1 MSVPGV
7 QAFLLPLLQL
17 AVDGQEHT
25 HAEAVESLGNSM
37 SLTDAE
43 RTELLPSGTQ
53 THVANRTAWARTYL
67 KHAGLLTSTG
77 RGRFRITRSGVD
89 LLNSAPTAISMKD
102 LEKYPGSIQFRA
114 RRGTRSGLDEAAIS
128 QAAHGDSTP
137 EESLESSYQTLRASL
152 AAELLDRVRASSP
165 SFFERLVVDLL
176 VAMGYGGSRQEAGRA
191 VGQSGDEGVDGVIN
205 EDKLGLDVVY
215 IQAKRWQATVGRPV
229 VQAFAGSLAGFRAR
243 KGVLI
248 TTSTF
253 SAEARD
259 YVSKIEVRI
268 ILVDGDELAEHM
280 IDNGVGVSLVT
291 QYALKRV
298 DEDYFEDLPAP
309 APHPEVTA

>member
-1 MSVPGV
+1 MTVPGF
-7 QAFLLPLLQL
+7 QAFLLPLLKL
-17 AVDGQEHT
+17 AADGQEHS
-25 HAEAVESLGNSM
+25 HAVAVETLGNAM

-43 RTELLPSGTQ
+43 RAELLPSGTQ
-53 THVANRTAWARTYL
+53 TRVANRTAWARTYL
-67 KHAGLLTSTG
+67 KQAGLITSTG
-77 RGRFRITRSGVD
+77 RGRFRITPLGIE
-89 LLNSAPTAISMKD
+89 LLNTAPVALSMKD
-102 LEKYPGSIQFRA
+102 LEKYPGYVEFRS
-114 RRGTRSGLDEAAIS
+114 RRGSRAGLE
-128 QAAHGDSTP
+128 QATTTDIGADSTP
-137 EESLESSYQTLRASL
+137 EETLESSYQTLRASL
-152 AAELLDRVRASSP
+152 AAELLDRVKASSP
-165 SFFERLVVDLL
+165 SYFERLVVDLL

-215 IQAKRWQATVGRPV
+215 IQAKRWQANVGRPV
-229 VQAFAGSLAGFRAR
+229 VQAFAGSLEGFRAR

-259 YVSKIEVRI
+259 YVSKIEKRI
-268 ILVDGDELAEHM
+268 VLVDGEERAEHM
-280 IDNGVGVSLVT
+280 IDSGIGVSLVT

-309 APHPEVTA
+309 VQQSEVTA

>member
-1 MSVPGV
+1 MTVPGFH
-7 QAFLLPLLQL
+7 AFLLPLLKL
-17 AVDGQEHT
+17 AEDGQEHS
-25 HAEAVESLGNSM
+25 HGEAVESLGNAM
-37 SLTDAE
+37 SLTDTE
-43 RTELLPSGTQ
+43 RAELLPSGTQ
-53 THVANRTAWARTYL
+53 TRVANRTAWARTYL
-67 KHAGLLTSTG
+67 KQARLITSTG
-77 RGRFRITRSGVD
+77 RGRFRITQLGID
-89 LLNSAPTAISMKD
+89 LLNAAPSGLSMKD
-102 LEKYPGSIQFRA
+102 LEKYPGYVEFRS
-114 RRGTRSGLDEAAIS
+114 RRGTRSGLEQVAATET
-128 QAAHGDSTP
+128 AADSTP

-152 AAELLDRVRASSP
+152 AAELLDRVRGSSP

-229 VQAFAGSLAGFRAR
+229 VQAFAGSLQGFRAR

-259 YVSKIEVRI
+259 FVSKIETRI
-268 ILVDGDELAEHM
+268 VLVDGDELAEHM
-280 IDNGVGVSLVT
+280 IDNGIGVSLVT

-298 DEDYFEDLPAP
+298 DEDYFDDLAAP
-309 APHPEVTA
+309 VQQSEIRA